1 MYLDFHTH
9 SVTNHDNTQSIY
21 NVVLSEESISS
32 RANWCEKEAISL
44 GIHPW
49 YIEECNLD
57 LLYEFLRESGKAIN
71 VKCIGEAGL
80 DKLKETDLKL
90 QESVFLAQIRIAEVL
105 KKPVVIH
112 CVRAFNEIISIQ
124 RIIDPGVP
132 LVIHGFSRKAELAKE
147 LVSKGF
153 YLSFGADLINKVHV
167 QEAFA
172 EMPLDKFFLETD
184 DKEDITIQ
192 QIYQKA
198 AELKG
203 IDLEKLK
210 ETVWRNYRQIIK
222 H

>member
-9 SVTNHDNTQSIY
+9 SVINHDNTQSIY

-32 RANWCEKEAISL
+32 RADWCEKDAISL

-49 YIEECNLD
+49 YIEEGNLD
-57 LLYEFLRESGKAIN
+57 FLYEFLRESGNAAN

-80 DKLKETDLKL
+80 DKLKGADFKL
-90 QESVFLAQIRIAEVL
+90 QENVFLAQIRIAEAL
-105 KKPVVIH
+105 KKPVVVH
-112 CVRAFNEIISIQ
+112 CVRAFNELKAIQ
-124 RIIDPGVP
+124 KVVQPKVP
-132 LVIHGFSRKAELAKE
+132 LIIHGFSKKTELAKE

-153 YLSFGADLINKVHV
+153 YLSFGADLLNKIHV

-172 EMPLDKFFLETD
+172 EMPLDTFFLETD
-184 DKEDITIQ
+184 DKEDIAIR

-203 IDLEKLK
+203 LDLENIK
-210 ETVWRNYRQIIK
+210 ETVWRNYTQIIR